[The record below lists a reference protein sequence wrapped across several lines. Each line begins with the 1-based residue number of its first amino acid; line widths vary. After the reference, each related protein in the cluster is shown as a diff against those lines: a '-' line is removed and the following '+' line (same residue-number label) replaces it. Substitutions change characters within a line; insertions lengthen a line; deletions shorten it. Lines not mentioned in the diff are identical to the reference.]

1 MATEEKPI
9 RIDRNSSSA
18 AVAASK
24 PAGQGSST
32 SQPKAPPT
40 APGAVPLRY
49 SPPAEPDKPPDVVEV
64 LLRREAAVTING
76 HKLKLVEP
84 PFRFYV
90 DLLKTLVG
98 RGDTGLLTR
107 VGTALRSVAAK
118 GAQAEVEAKL
128 LESLIGESADF
139 VCDFLAR
146 LILKSNELA
155 DVELACDRQ
164 QPDKPGLHILRVK
177 GWLANWLAD
186 NVPAAGM
193 CGLVSAALYVCDVAT
208 LRGFFAQAAVQWR
221 PKVKT

>member
-1 MATEEKPI
+1 M
-9 RIDRNSSSA
+9 
-18 AVAASK
+18 
-24 PAGQGSST
+24 
-32 SQPKAPPT
+32 
-40 APGAVPLRY
+40 RY

-118 GAQAEVEAKL
+118 GAQAEVESAL

-139 VCDFLAR
+139 ICDFLGR
-146 LILKSNELA
+146 LLLKSNRPA
-155 DVELACDRQ
+155 DVVMATTGITGNADI
-164 QPDKPGLHILRVK
+164 P
-177 GWLANWLAD
+177 AWLAD